1 MKITVNQLRRIIKEE
16 VERIV
21 SEKIS
26 YNPNIGSKEIGY
38 SKALE
43 SVGMVGDE
51 NPKDT
56 LQKVADML
64 QPRRGPEAPPR
75 DPKQVSY
82 TLGKIPHSGM
92 SGPVLLAGEK
102 GRIPTYFFD
111 PMDTEWREIPEES
124 FQ

>member
-43 SVGMVGDE
+43 SLDMVGDE

-64 QPRRGPEAPPR
+64 RIDDA
-75 DPKQVSY
+75 KQVSF
-82 TLGKIPHSGM
+82 TLGKIPQSGM